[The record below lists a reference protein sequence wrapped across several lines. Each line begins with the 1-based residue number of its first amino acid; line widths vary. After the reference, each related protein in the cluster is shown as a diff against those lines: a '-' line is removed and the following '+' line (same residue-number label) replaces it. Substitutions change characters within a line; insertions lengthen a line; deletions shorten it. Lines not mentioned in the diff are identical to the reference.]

1 VLSLGFLAQAG
12 RDELGCDLG
21 PAGDPQRPLLVI
33 DTDVAATGLEVDRAV
48 ARLRTAG
55 AITVAVTRGSVPL
68 ASVARAADI
77 AIAQGGTQSGA
88 GEVVWVEDPL
98 AAAGELRTGV
108 EASPVASVT
117 LSWLLRGSAQLS
129 VPDAL
134 VQESAAF
141 SSLLA
146 GGEFRAW
153 LAARGAP
160 RPADGPERVE
170 VSRAGD
176 VLSIVLSRV
185 KRRNAVDARMRD
197 ALREALTVAEL
208 DPDVTVEI
216 TGAGPSFSAGGDL
229 DEFGTAT
236 DPALAHLVRVEA
248 SAGAVLHRVRDRVRV
263 RVHGVCMGA
272 GIEIPAFA
280 GRLAAGPGSVFA
292 LPEIAMGLI
301 PGAGGTVSI
310 TRRIGRQRMLW
321 MALTGTRV
329 DVSTALAWG
338 LIDAID

>member
-1 VLSLGFLAQAG
+1 VLSLGFIAQAG

-21 PAGDPQRPLLVI
+21 PAGVPQRPLLVI
-33 DTDVAATGLEVDRAV
+33 DTDVTATALEVDRA
-48 ARLRTAG
+48 AAKLHTAG
-55 AITVAVTRGSVPL
+55 AITVAVTQGGEPL
-68 ASVARAADI
+68 APVARAADI
-77 AIAQGGTQSGA
+77 AIAQGGTQSGIS
-88 GEVVWVEDPL
+88 EVVWVDDPL
-98 AAAGELRTGV
+98 AAIAGLR
-108 EASPVASVT
+108 AKIAANPVASLT
-117 LSWLLRGSAQLS
+117 LSWLLRGSVQQP

-141 SSLLA
+141 STLLA
-146 GGEFRAW
+146 GAEFRAW

-160 RPADGPERVE
+160 RSADGPERVE

-185 KRRNAVDARMRD
+185 GRRNAVDAAMRD

-208 DPDVTVEI
+208 DPGVTVDI

-248 SAGAVLHRVRDRVRV
+248 SAGAVLHRIRDRVSV

-272 GIEIPAFA
+272 GVEIPAFA
-280 GRLAAGPGSVFA
+280 GRLSAAPGSEFA

-321 MALTGTRV
+321 TALTGTRV

-338 LIDAID
+338 LIDAVD